1 MNTGFDTIAQVLEE
15 RARVTPD
22 RVAFTFLRDGEKEA
36 VSLTYQELDARARAV
51 ARALT
56 ELNAAGQR
64 ILVMHPPGL
73 DFIAGLFG
81 CFYAGAIAV
90 PTYPP
95 AGMRSR
101 SASRLA
107 NIVAD
112 VEPALAL
119 STKIG
124 VERTVLLAAREPGL
138 EGLPRLATD
147 TLAPAPDYQF
157 AAVAPGSPAII
168 QYTSGSTGSP
178 RGVILSH
185 ANLLASMAIN
195 WAKVILPVPEAA
207 RCFVSWAP
215 PYHDMGLIGGILSP
229 VFGGVPAVL
238 MDPQHFLQRPLR
250 WLKAISVWRASISIA
265 PNSAYDL
272 CARSLRPGDCEG
284 LDLSSWRVAGI
295 GTEPVRAATLDRFME
310 AFGPYGFRR
319 RSFLNGYGMAECT
332 LLATAGEAAVLDGAD
347 GRRHVSCGTAGAGHR
362 LLIADPE
369 TGQPLPEGETGEI
382 CLAGPSVCCG
392 YWGKPEQSAELFRDG
407 FLRTG
412 DLGFLSRGEL
422 YVTGRLKDLII
433 VAGRNFHPQ
442 DLERAAELAHPA
454 LAPDSSAAFAVE
466 RDGAEEAVV
475 ACELRREMR
484 RKINAA
490 EISECVRR
498 AVAEEFDLR
507 LGAVALLNPGSVPRT
522 TSGKVRRR
530 ACREAFEAGTLDA
543 IAVPG
548 PGDAA
553 SDDASDDVD
562 EAAGN
567 STAMAEHV
575 RGMIASLRKVPAA
588 WLDDERP
595 IAALGVDSL
604 MRVELLL
611 MAEAVLERPLDAT
624 TVDPEITIPEMAR
637 RIQQHGMAGVASG
650 AVRRRSW
657 AAGSAVPFSPRER
670 WFLRPEREDV
680 VGLSTV
686 LFVRTPAATDG
697 QVLEQALYKTE
708 SQHDSMQ
715 LRVRRENGDWRQQ
728 YVEPGSAVAFE
739 RVDVAA
745 ASPSE
750 VASQRNRV
758 IKELPRQVDPERG
771 PLVRAVWY
779 DQGFARPGLLFLC
792 LHHLAFDALS
802 LAIFV
807 ATFER
812 LYRLLSRGEEP
823 PAPPPGASFGEWTA
837 ALDGLAQSDEVS
849 AHLPYW
855 REVCHTAAH
864 PGMARKPAW
873 HWTQARS
880 LSPQGQARMEDRFPT
895 AQEQHD
901 ALLAAFWRAWEEET
915 GSQELFVEL
924 ESHGRQAVA
933 GCEPFRTA
941 GWFAHRFP
949 ARLQADGPR
958 GETERLRHVR
968 EYLRR
973 VPLLGVSFETL
984 AYLHRDAA
992 VRAEVGNLPR
1002 PSAAFLFYRHLN
1014 DIDVPGW
1021 PFPVIHQYPVG
1032 DHFFSDLDQPSLVFQ
1047 VNQRSGMVTWQ
1058 VVSDANT
1065 HPDELGRGLAG
1076 RIEACLDTL
1085 CRGDE

>member
-1 MNTGFDTIAQVLEE
+1 MNTSFETLAQVLEE
-15 RARVTPD
+15 RARLTPG
-22 RVAFTFLRDGEKEA
+22 RTAFTFLNDGERDA
-36 VSLTYQELDARARAV
+36 VSLTYQELDARARAI
-51 ARALT
+51 AHRLT

-64 ILVMHPPGL
+64 ILLMHPPGL
-73 DFIAGLFG
+73 DFIGGLFG

-95 AGMRSR
+95 AGIRSR

-112 VEPALAL
+112 IEPVLAL
-119 STKIG
+119 STKTG

-147 TLAPAPDYQF
+147 ILPPAPDYQCV
-157 AAVAPGSPAII
+157 AVAPDSPAIV

-185 ANLLASMAIN
+185 TNLLASMAIN
-195 WAKVILPVPEAA
+195 WAKVILPVPEAE
-207 RCFVSWAP
+207 RRFVSWAP

-250 WLKAISVWRASISIA
+250 WLRAISIWRASISIA

-272 CARSLRPGDCEG
+272 CARSIRPGDGEG
-284 LDLSSWRVAGI
+284 LELSSWRIAGI
-295 GTEPVRAATLDRFME
+295 GTEPVRAATLDRFVE
-310 AFGPYGFRR
+310 VFGPYGFRR
-319 RSFLNGYGMAECT
+319 SSFLNGYGMAECT
-332 LLATAGEAAVLDGAD
+332 LLATASKADEEPAVLDAGE
-347 GRRHVSCGTAGAGHR
+347 GRRYVSCGTPAAGHCV
-362 LLIADPE
+362 LIADPE
-369 TGQPLPEGETGEI
+369 TGRALPEGETGEVSV
-382 CLAGPSVCCG
+382 AGPSVCGG
-392 YWGKPEQSAELFRDG
+392 YWGKPEQSAELFRNG

-412 DLGFLSRGEL
+412 DLGFLKRSEL

-433 VAGRNFHPQ
+433 VAGRNFYPQ
-442 DLERAAELAHPA
+442 DLEHAAELAHPA

-475 ACELRREMR
+475 ACEVRRDMR
-484 RKINAA
+484 RKIDVA
-490 EISECVRR
+490 EVSECVRR
-498 AVAEEFDLR
+498 AVTEEFDLR
-507 LGAVALLNPGSVPRT
+507 LDAVALLNPGAIPRT

-543 IAVPG
+543 VALPVASNDA
-548 PGDAA
+548 GDDGEEQTGNPAA
-553 SDDASDDVD
+553 MV
-562 EAAGN
+562 
-567 STAMAEHV
+567 EHV
-575 RGMIASLRKVPAA
+575 RNMIASLRKIPPA
-588 WLDDERP
+588 WLDDDRP

-611 MAEAVLERPLDAT
+611 TAETVLERPLDAA
-624 TVDPEITIPEMAR
+624 TVDPEITIPELAR
-637 RIQQHGMAGVASG
+637 RIEQQGGADAASGVA
-650 AVRRRSW
+650 RRRSCV
-657 AAGSAVPFSPRER
+657 AGAAVPFSPRQR

-686 LFVRTPAATDG
+686 LFLRTPAATDG
-697 QVLEQALYKTE
+697 PLLEEALCKTE
-708 SQHDSMQ
+708 SRHDSMR
-715 LRVRRENGDWRQQ
+715 LRVRRENGDWRQE
-728 YVEPGSAVAFE
+728 YVEPGSSVAFE
-739 RVDVAA
+739 RIDFAA
-745 ASPSE
+745 ASPGE
-750 VASQRNRV
+750 TAIQRERA
-758 IKELPRQVDPERG
+758 IRELPRQVDPEHG

-779 DQGFARPGLLFLC
+779 DQGIARPGLLFLC

-802 LAIFV
+802 VAIFV

-812 LYRLLSRGEEP
+812 LYRSLSRAEEL
-823 PAPPPGASFGEWTA
+823 PAPAGASFGEWA
-837 ALDGLAQSDEVS
+837 AAADGLAHSDEVR

-855 REVCHTAAH
+855 REVCGRAAH
-864 PGMARKPAW
+864 PRMAEKPAW

-880 LSPQGQARMEDRFPT
+880 LSPQAQARLEDRFPT
-895 AQEQHD
+895 GQEQHD

-958 GETERLRHVR
+958 GEAERLRHVR
-968 EYLRR
+968 ECLRR
-973 VPLLGVSFETL
+973 VPLLGVSFDML
-984 AYLHRDAA
+984 AYLHRDAT

-1002 PSAAFLFYRHLN
+1002 PGVAFLFYRHLN
-1014 DIDVPGW
+1014 DIHVPGFL
-1021 PFPVIHQYPVG
+1021 FPAIHQYPVA

-1047 VNQRSGMVTWQ
+1047 VNQRGGLVTWQ
-1058 VVSDANT
+1058 AVSDANT
-1065 HPDELGRGLAG
+1065 HPDELGRSLAG

-1085 CRGDE
+1085 CHGNA